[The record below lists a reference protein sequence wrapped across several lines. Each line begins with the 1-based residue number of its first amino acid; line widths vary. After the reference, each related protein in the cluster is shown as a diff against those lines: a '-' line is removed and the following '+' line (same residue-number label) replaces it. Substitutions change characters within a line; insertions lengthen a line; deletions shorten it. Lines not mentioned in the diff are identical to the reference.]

1 MKVFLQIFFF
11 RNFIAH
17 LEIVGA
23 EEVVA
28 NEETIAEETV
38 EEAPEETIEGLN
50 STVFEISKVFLEN
63 IASEEIIQSE
73 GIGEEVSVGNDEK
86 KDNDSDD
93 SDNDDNDNDLK
104 KPVDNLNSD
113 SGKSTAIGNKR
124 LVVQSKQFFENF
136 L

>member
-1 MKVFLQIFFF
+1 MVIILRHFQPFFELPCFYSIF
-11 RNFIAH
+11 

-38 EEAPEETIEGLN
+38 EEAPEETIEGLKLFDN
-50 STVFEISKVFLEN
+50 SIFLILLLEN

-73 GIGEEVSVGNDEK
+73 GIGEEVSVGNDDK

-113 SGKSTAIGNKR
+113 SG
-124 LVVQSKQFFENF
+124 QSDTFESLALKNY
-136 L
+136 